1 MKKIIAVGLAVT
13 AFAGVLAG
21 CGGEETSSAGSTA
34 SGAVQGATKST
45 MVFADSQAPTH
56 LDPAEGWNSWYTSR
70 YGITETLF
78 KLDKNLAA

>member
-21 CGGEETSSAGSTA
+21 CGGEETSSAGSAA

-45 MVFADSQAPTH
+45 MVFADSQAPTNLEPSGRLEQLVH
-56 LDPAEGWNSWYTSR
+56 VPLRD
-70 YGITETLF
+70 YG
-78 KLDKNLAA
+78 NPV